1 MNKTQEL
8 RRHLK
13 SSLKEKVSIN
23 DRTVIRY
30 MMLGFI
36 GVTTISHGAWLAIN
50 DGTGTV
56 GKSGSSSNDGENNSK
71 NNIILSKYDN
81 AYNTEHS
88 VIIGAGG
95 KTYGKGLENVVIGFN
110 AKSENKQSV
119 VIGANTKSDLQNSV
133 VLGSHAYVYQNH
145 FNTSNGVSKD
155 DGQGVAVGSAVFST
169 AQATSVGNNT
179 YAIGR
184 SSIAIGND
192 DVSSYTQSVTE
203 HDYKEYFKKLYE
215 KIDKKGEV
223 YGYVS
228 NGQGKTDDKKH
239 KYSPTLAQGHGSV
252 AYAPNS
258 VILGINSRLWGD
270 GGDSIIIGNDAL
282 ITDLKKDGKV
292 VDGHNGKSVLA
303 LGNKTNATLDNS
315 VALGYLSATD
325 YTQADLNKPGYTAKG
340 SYSIPSSA
348 KVGVISVG
356 KKGHERRIINVASGY
371 RDSDAVNVAQL
382 KTLEDRLVEH
392 NKRLEKANK
401 DIKETI
407 EELKE
412 RIKALEEI

>member
-1 MNKTQEL
+1 MKKIQEL

-50 DGTGTV
+50 ETNGTV
-56 GKSGSSSNDGENNSK
+56 GTSTGGSSPQGENNSK
-71 NNIILSKYDN
+71 NNIILAKYDN

-169 AQATSVGNNT
+169 AQATSVG
-179 YAIGR
+179 
-184 SSIAIGND
+184 
-192 DVSSYTQSVTE
+192 
-203 HDYKEYFKKLYE
+203 
-215 KIDKKGEV
+215 
-223 YGYVS
+223 
-228 NGQGKTDDKKH
+228 
-239 KYSPTLAQGHGSV
+239 
-252 AYAPNS
+252 
-258 VILGINSRLWGD
+258 
-270 GGDSIIIGNDAL
+270 
-282 ITDLKKDGKV
+282 
-292 VDGHNGKSVLA
+292 
-303 LGNKTNATLDNS
+303 
-315 VALGYLSATD
+315 
-325 YTQADLNKPGYTAKG
+325 
-340 SYSIPSSA
+340 
-348 KVGVISVG
+348 
-356 KKGHERRIINVASGY
+356 
-371 RDSDAVNVAQL
+371 
-382 KTLEDRLVEH
+382 
-392 NKRLEKANK
+392 
-401 DIKETI
+401 
-407 EELKE
+407 
-412 RIKALEEI
+412 